1 VQNTF
6 RKHVAA
12 AGLHRQD
19 GEKKITP
26 HSMRH
31 YFGTKMLDE
40 TGDLALVQDL
50 LGHAS
55 PQTTRVYT
63 EVAMTKKKRAHRK
76 VFGES

>member
-1 VQNTF
+1 
-6 RKHVAA
+6 
-12 AGLHRQD
+12 
-19 GEKKITP
+19 
-26 HSMRH
+26 
-31 YFGTKMLDE
+31 MLDE

>member
-1 VQNTF
+1 
-6 RKHVAA
+6 
-12 AGLHRQD
+12 
-19 GEKKITP
+19 
-26 HSMRH
+26 MRH

-55 PQTTRVYT
+55 PQTTRIYT
-63 EVAMTKKKRAHRK
+63 EVAMSKKKRAHRK